1 MPSDTPRAAH
11 RKDCFWQ
18 ISAPPTERR
27 STARILPGTG
37 AANATRRFWLAWFMN
52 TVVNTLVPLIRRLP
66 APTSAPHRPE
76 FCCEPS
82 PKTVSSTMPFSMN
95 IIEPASPTA
104 ASPGS
109 SSTSTNCISAPLIS

>member
-1 MPSDTPRAAH
+1 M
-11 RKDCFWQ
+11 
-18 ISAPPTERR
+18 PPTERR
-27 STARILPGTG
+27 SIGRILPGTG
-37 AANATRRFWLAWFMN
+37 VANATRRFWLDWFMN
-52 TVVNTLVPLIRRLP
+52 TVVNTLAPLISRLP

-76 FCCEPS
+76 LACEPS
-82 PKTVSSTMPFSMN
+82 PKMVSSTMPFSMN